1 MVDETAFH
9 RARQAAIAL
18 PCVFE
23 RALLV
28 CDCRCALA
36 RRQNLAEREGIGCLS
51 LKAQAGCTRLR
62 ELLLRNATFALKLPS
77 APAPI
82 PHAKQLKAQCGGL
95 HGLAVA
101 LTGRE
106 EVSDVAMLVLDAR
119 NRFGSLE
126 ALPYSEIVRSIAS
139 FEVRRRHPDPRP

>member
-1 MVDETAFH
+1 MVDEREFR
-9 RARQAAIAL
+9 RARRAALPL

-28 CDCRCALA
+28 CACRCSLA

-51 LKAQAGCTRLR
+51 PKAQANCARLQ
-62 ELLLRNATFALKLPS
+62 ELLLRNATFALKLPPS
-77 APAPI
+77 DAPV

-95 HGLAVA
+95 LGLAAA

-106 EVSDVAMLVLDAR
+106 EVSDVATLVLDAR
-119 NRFGSLE
+119 HRFGSLE
-126 ALPYSEIVRSIAS
+126 GLPYSAIVRSIAA
-139 FEVRRRHPDPRP
+139 FEVRRRRRDPPR